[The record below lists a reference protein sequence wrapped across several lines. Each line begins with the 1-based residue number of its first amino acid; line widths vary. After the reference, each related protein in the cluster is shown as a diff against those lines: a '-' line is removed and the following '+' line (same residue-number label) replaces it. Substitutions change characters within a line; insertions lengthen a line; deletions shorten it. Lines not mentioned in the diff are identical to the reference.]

1 MSALDVIG
9 HAYMKHVHIGQ
20 LKDFIAMSA
29 IKKTSYTG
37 GMDSNFAL
45 TV

>member
-1 MSALDVIG
+1 MNVLDVTG
-9 HAYMKHVHIGQ
+9 HAYMKNAHIGR
-20 LKDFIAMSA
+20 LKDFIVTNAT
-29 IKKTSYTG
+29 KKISFIG